1 MLVVLGCHSFLG
13 CHCCLGCHSLTGA
26 TGNQAVTVFLALP
39 GFFVATVVLSVS
51 GVTGPVLPMVA
62 PLAMSATGVAGV
74 ICASGVSEATLFQVS
89 PVSGAPLVLGS
100 ILDMGAI
107 LATSVTGTPGLI
119 CCSFHECHWYLGGSS
134 CPG

>member
-1 MLVVLGCHSFLG
+1 
-13 CHCCLGCHSLTGA
+13 
-26 TGNQAVTVFLALP
+26 
-39 GFFVATVVLSVS
+39 
-51 GVTGPVLPMVA
+51 MVA
-62 PLAMSATGVAGV
+62 PLATSATGVAGV